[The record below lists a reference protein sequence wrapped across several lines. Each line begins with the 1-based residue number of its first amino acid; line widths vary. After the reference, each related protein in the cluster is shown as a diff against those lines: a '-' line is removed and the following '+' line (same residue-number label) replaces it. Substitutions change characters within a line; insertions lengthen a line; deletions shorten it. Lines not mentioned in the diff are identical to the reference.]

1 MSSIRSRFSDE
12 RLKEL
17 RREFDSMNLPP
28 EQFQTFVEWV
38 EHEEDLKTERWQG
51 ERAGA
56 LRYLSPEFDY

>member
-1 MSSIRSRFSDE
+1 MSARSRISDE

-17 RREFDSMNLPP
+17 RQEFDSMNLPP
-28 EQFQTFVEWV
+28 EQFRSFVEWV
-38 EHEEDLKTERWQG
+38 EQEEDLEAERWQC